1 MKSFAVAML
10 ALSFAGTHAA
20 EPILRPPGF
29 RPRGPG
35 VEAITAANVFTDPT
49 TKLSPGTIVIRNGL
63 IEAVGANVA
72 IPAGA
77 RVWNLTNRTIYAG
90 FIDPAVSLKSTN
102 ATRGMIASST
112 HFFGADNK
120 TTEEIGVE
128 ASRVTP
134 HRHALEG
141 YSSDEKERDALRELG
156 FTAGNVL
163 GERGIFRG
171 SSGVVLLSDE
181 NPNAAVVKD
190 GTFQFISFETSGRD
204 GGGYPASLMGVL
216 ALVRQT
222 FYDAQFY
229 DAHLG
234 SVEFQPALAALKE
247 PLKGAMPV
255 LFEPRSA
262 LMVDRATRIAKEFG
276 LKFVELSS
284 GQEWRRPELAEAS
297 HAAFIVPLNF
307 PEIPKLPEEDDWMD
321 ISLDQLRAWDWAP
334 ENAALLRKRGLE
346 VALTTRGLADK
357 KNFRKNLRLAVDR
370 GFSEADAIAALTTE
384 PAKLCGIDDKLGTIA
399 PGKIANLTV
408 VEHDGYFQATN
419 KVTDVW
425 VAGEVFHVSL
435 PEEKKAADE
444 KKDSKIAAADKETK
458 ERDEKKAAEKRE
470 LMIKRIAKA
479 PAETRGPIAS
489 PKAVLIKNA
498 TIWTC
503 GPEGIL
509 QGADVVFADG
519 KCQGVGHDVKVQG
532 DVLVI
537 DGTGKHVTPGLIDC
551 HSHSAIVGGVNEGT
565 LPSTAM
571 VRIGDVVNSE
581 TRNIEEELAGGLTV
595 ANLLHGSANPIGG
608 QNCVVKFRDGAAPE
622 EMKFD
627 GAPPGIKFALG
638 ENVKQ
643 SNWGENTR
651 TRFPQSRMGV
661 PVFMRNR
668 FQAARAYAEA
678 RRNEPNK
685 TKRDLELDA
694 IAEIIEGKRLVHC
707 HSYRQDEILA
717 FLRTMEEFG
726 VKVATLQ
733 HVLEGYKIADE
744 MVKHGVS
751 GSTFSDWFNY
761 KYEVIDAIPYN
772 GSLMRER
779 GVVVSFNSD
788 SSDLSRRLYTE
799 AAKAVKYGGTT
810 EEEAL
815 KFVTINPAKQLH
827 IDQRVGSLEFGKDA
841 DFVIWSKSPL
851 DSGTVCLE
859 TWIDGKKYF
868 DRAGIPAKM
877 AALEKERADLLAK
890 AKQAAGFKGGE
901 KSEAA
906 EAKFFEL
913 PLELEHEGQVRHC
926 DDE

>member
-1 MKSFAVAML
+1 MKRLATVVALIMV
-10 ALSFAGTHAA
+10 SSQAA

-29 RPRGPG
+29 RPRAPG
-35 VEAITAANVFTDPT
+35 LEAITAANVFIDPT
-49 TKLSPGTIVIRNGL
+49 HKLSPGTIVIRDGL
-63 IEAVGANVA
+63 IEAVGGDVKM
-72 IPAGA
+72 PAGA
-77 RVWNLTNRTIYAG
+77 RIWNLTNRTVYAG

-102 ATRGMIASST
+102 TTRGLVASST

-120 TTEEIGVE
+120 TTEHIGQE
-128 ASRVTP
+128 ESGVTP
-134 HRHALEG
+134 QRRAVEG
-141 YSSDEKERDALRELG
+141 YAPDQKELEQMRELG
-156 FTAGNVL
+156 FAAGNIL
-163 GERGIFRG
+163 ADHGIFRG
-171 SSGVVLLSDE
+171 LGGVVLFSEE
-181 NPNAAVVKD
+181 NPNATVLKD
-190 GTFQFISFETSGRD
+190 GTFQYIALEGR
-204 GGGYPASLMGVL
+204 GGGYPGSLMGVI
-216 ALVRQT
+216 ALIRQT
-222 FYDAQFY
+222 LYDAQFY
-229 DAHLG
+229 SGHTNL
-234 SVEFQPALAALKE
+234 EFQPALSALKDVVS
-247 PLKGAMPV
+247 GATPV

-262 LMVDRATRIAKEFG
+262 LMVDRGTRIANEFG
-276 LKFVELSS
+276 LKIIQLSS

-297 HAAFIVPLNF
+297 KAAFIVPLNF
-307 PEIPKLPEEDDWMD
+307 PEIPKLPEEDDWMEV
-321 ISLDQLRAWDWAP
+321 SLDQLRAWDWAP
-334 ENAALLRKRGLE
+334 ENAAVLRKRGLE
-346 VALTTRGLADK
+346 VALTTRGLGDK

-370 GFSEADAIAALTTE
+370 GLSEADAIAALTTE
-384 PAKLCGIDDKLGTIA
+384 PAKLCGLEEKLGTIA

-408 VEHDGYFQATN
+408 VENDGYFQATN

-425 VAGEVFHVSL
+425 VAGEVFHVNL
-435 PEEKKAADE
+435 PEEKKVAEEE
-444 KKDSKIAAADKETK
+444 KESKEFASDKEAK
-458 ERDEKKAAEKRE
+458 EREEKKAAEKRE

-479 PAETRGPIAS
+479 PLESRGPLAS
-489 PKAVLIKNA
+489 PKAVMIKNA

-503 GPEGIL
+503 GPKGIL
-509 QGADVVFADG
+509 TNADVVFADG
-519 KCQGVGHDVKVQG
+519 KCQGAGHDVKVEG

-537 DGTGKHVTPGLIDC
+537 DGTGKHITPGLIDC
-551 HSHSAIVGGVNEGT
+551 HSHSAILGGVNEGT

-571 VRIGDVVNSE
+571 VRIGDVVNSD

-608 QNCVVKFRDGAAPE
+608 QNCVVKFRDGATPE
-622 EMKFD
+622 EMKFQ
-627 GAPPGIKFALG
+627 GAPEGIKFALG

-643 SNWGENTR
+643 SNWGDAAH
-651 TRFPQSRMGV
+651 TRFPQTRMGV

-678 RRNEPNK
+678 MRSAPDK
-685 TKRDLELDA
+685 TRRDLELDA
-694 IAEIIEGKRLVHC
+694 LVEIIEGKRLVHC
-707 HSYRQDEILA
+707 HSYRQDEIIA

-744 MVKHGVS
+744 MVKHGVG

-761 KYEVIDAIPYN
+761 KFEVLDAIPYN
-772 GSLMRER
+772 GSLMHER

-799 AAKAVKYGGTT
+799 AAKAVKYGDTP

-815 KFVTINPAKQLH
+815 KFVTLNPAKQLH
-827 IDQRVGSLEFGKDA
+827 IDNRVGSLEFGKDA

-868 DRAGIPAKM
+868 DRAAVPAKT

-890 AKQAAGFKGGE
+890 AKQAVGLKGPE

-906 EAKFFEL
+906 EAKFFEM
-913 PLELEHEGQVRHC
+913 PLELQHEGVRHC

>member
-1 MKSFAVAML
+1 MKSL
-10 ALSFAGTHAA
+10 AALLSLTIAGVHAA
-20 EPILRPPGF
+20 EPVLRPPGY
-29 RPRGPG
+29 RPRSPG
-35 VEAITAANVFTDPT
+35 LEAITASTVYIDPT
-49 TKLSPGTIVIRNGL
+49 NRLSPGTIVIRDGL
-63 IEAVGANVA
+63 IAAVGANVE

-77 RVWNLTNRTIYAG
+77 RVWNLTNRTVYAG

-102 ATRGMIASST
+102 VARGMISSST
-112 HFFGADNK
+112 HFFGVDNK
-120 TTEEIGVE
+120 STEQIGLE
-128 ASRVTP
+128 SRRVTP
-134 HRHALEG
+134 HRRALEG
-141 YSSDEKERDALRELG
+141 YAPDEKERDSMRELG

-163 GERGIFRG
+163 GDRGIFRG
-171 SSGVVLLSDE
+171 SSGVVLFSDE
-181 NPNAAVVKD
+181 NPNAAVLKD
-190 GTFQFISFETSGRD
+190 GTFQFVSFES
-204 GGGYPASLMGVL
+204 GGGDAGYPSSLMGTL
-216 ALVRQT
+216 ALIRQT
-222 FYDAQFY
+222 FYDARFY
-229 DAHLG
+229 NSHPEA
-234 SVEFQPALAALKE
+234 EFQPALAALKD
-247 PLKGAMPV
+247 GATF
-255 LFEPRSA
+255 LFEPRST
-262 LMVDRATRIAKEFG
+262 LMVDQATRIAKEFN
-276 LKFVELSS
+276 LKMAQLSS

-297 HAAFIVPLNF
+297 KSAFIVPLNF
-307 PEIPKLPEEDDWMD
+307 PEIPKLPEEDDWLD
-321 ISLDQLRAWDWAP
+321 VSLDQLRAWDWAP
-334 ENAALLRKRGLE
+334 ENAAVLRKRGLE
-346 VALTTRGLADK
+346 VALTTRGLGDK

-370 GFSEADAIAALTTE
+370 GLSEADAIAALTTV
-384 PAKLCGIDDKLGTIA
+384 PAKLCGLDDKLGTIA
-399 PGKIANLTV
+399 SGKMANLTV
-408 VEHDGYFQATN
+408 VENDGYLAATN

-425 VAGEVFHVSL
+425 IAGEVFRVNL
-435 PEEKKAADE
+435 PEEKKAAEE
-444 KKDSKIAAADKETK
+444 KKDSKTAETDKETK
-458 ERDEKKAAEKRE
+458 ERDEKKAAERRE

-479 PAETRGPIAS
+479 RSETRGPLAT
-489 PKAVLIKNA
+489 PKALIIKNA
-498 TIWTC
+498 TVWTS

-509 QGADVVFADG
+509 LGADVVFADG
-519 KCQGVGHDVKVQG
+519 KVKGVGHDVKVEG

-551 HSHSAIVGGVNEGT
+551 HSHSVVLGSVNEGT
-565 LPSTAM
+565 LPSSAM
-571 VRIGDVVNSE
+571 VRIADVVNSE

-608 QNCVVKFRDGAAPE
+608 QNCVIKLRDGAAPE
-622 EMKFD
+622 ELKFE
-627 GAPPGIKFALG
+627 GAPQGIKFALG

-643 SNWGENTR
+643 SNWGDNAR

-678 RRNEPNK
+678 MRTAPDK
-685 TKRDLELDA
+685 TQRDLELDA
-694 IAEIIEGKRLVHC
+694 IVEIIEGKRLVHC
-707 HSYRQDEILA
+707 HSYRQDEIVA
-717 FLRTMEEFG
+717 FLRVMEEFG

-744 MVKHGVS
+744 MAKHGVG

-799 AAKAVKYGGTT
+799 AAKAVKYGGTS

-815 KFVTINPAKQLH
+815 KFVTINPAKQLR
-827 IDQRVGSLEFGKDA
+827 IESRVGSIEPGKDA

-868 DRAGIPAKM
+868 DRAAVPGRM
-877 AALEKERADLLAK
+877 TALQKERADLLAK
-890 AKQAAGFKGGE
+890 AKQAAGLKGGE
-901 KSEAA
+901 RSEAA

-913 PLELEHEGQVRHC
+913 PLELQHEHNRHC

>member
-1 MKSFAVAML
+1 MKPLAALL
-10 ALSFAGTHAA
+10 ALSFASSQAA

-63 IEAVGANVA
+63 IEAVGANVN

-77 RVWNLTNRTIYAG
+77 RVWNLTNRTVYAG

-102 ATRGMIASST
+102 ATRGLVASST
-112 HFFGADNK
+112 HFYGADNK
-120 TTEEIGVE
+120 TTERIGVE

-134 HRHALEG
+134 QRHAVEG
-141 YSSDEKERDALRELG
+141 YSPDEKERDGMRELG
-156 FTAGNVL
+156 FTAGNIL
-163 GERGIFRG
+163 SDRGIFRG
-171 SSGVVLLSDE
+171 SGGVVLFSDE
-181 NPNAAVVKD
+181 NPNATVLKD
-190 GTFQFISFETSGRD
+190 GTFQFISFDTGGRE
-204 GGGYPASLMGVL
+204 GGYPASLMGTL

-222 FYDAQFY
+222 FYDAKYYEAQPN
-229 DAHLG
+229 A
-234 SVEFQPALAALKE
+234 EFQPALGALKDA
-247 PLKGAMPV
+247 LSGGTRV
-255 LFEPRSA
+255 LFEPRSV
-262 LMVDRATRIAKEFG
+262 LMVDQATRISKEFG
-276 LKFVELSS
+276 LRMVQLSS
-284 GQEWRRPELAEAS
+284 GQEWRRPELAES
-297 HAAFIVPLNF
+297 SGAAFIVPVNF
-307 PEIPKLPEEDDWMD
+307 PEIPKLPDEDDWLD
-321 ISLDQLRAWDWAP
+321 VSLDQLRAWDWAP
-334 ENAALLRKRGLE
+334 ENAAVLRKRGLT
-346 VALTTRGLADK
+346 VALTTRGLSDK
-357 KNFRKNLRLAVDR
+357 KNFRKNLRLAMDR
-370 GFSEADAIAALTTE
+370 GLSEADAIAALTIE
-384 PAKLCGIDDKLGTIA
+384 PAKLCGLDDKLGTIT
-399 PGKIANLTV
+399 PGKLANLTV

-419 KVTDVW
+419 KVTEVW
-425 VAGEVFHVSL
+425 VAGEVFRVSL

-444 KKDSKIAAADKETK
+444 KKDSKIAASDKEAK
-458 ERDEKKAAEKRE
+458 ERDEKKAAERRE

-479 PAETRGPIAS
+479 PSETRGPIAT
-489 PKAVLIKNA
+489 PKAVVIKNA
-498 TIWTC
+498 TIWTS
-503 GPEGIL
+503 GPQGI
-509 QGADVVFADG
+509 ATNSDVAFTDG
-519 KCQGVGHDVKVQG
+519 KCMAVGHDIKVEG

-537 DGTGKHVTPGLIDC
+537 DGTGKHVTAGLIDC
-551 HSHSAIVGGVNEGT
+551 HSHSAIVGSVNEGT

-622 EMKFD
+622 QMKFA
-627 GAPPGIKFALG
+627 GAPEGIKFALG

-643 SNWGENTR
+643 SNWGDNAR

-678 RRNEPNK
+678 MRAAPDK
-685 TKRDLELDA
+685 TRRDLELDA
-694 IAEIIEGKRLVHC
+694 IVEIIEGKRLVHC
-707 HSYRQDEILA
+707 HSYRQDEIVA
-717 FLRTMEEFG
+717 FLRVMEEFG

-744 MVKHGVS
+744 MAKHGVG

-799 AAKAVKYGGTT
+799 AAKAVKYGGTS

-815 KFVTINPAKQLH
+815 KFVTINPAKQLR
-827 IDQRVGSLEFGKDA
+827 IDNRVGSLEPGKDA
-841 DFVIWSKSPL
+841 DFVIWSESPL
-851 DSGTVCLE
+851 DSRTVCLE

-868 DRAGIPAKM
+868 DRAAVPEKI
-877 AALEKERADLLAK
+877 AALQKERADLLAK
-890 AKQAAGFKGGE
+890 AKQAVGLKGGE

-906 EAKFFEL
+906 EAKFFEM
-913 PLELEHEGQVRHC
+913 PLELQHERHVRHC

>member
-1 MKSFAVAML
+1 MKSLAALLSLTVA
-10 ALSFAGTHAA
+10 GIHAA
-20 EPILRPPGF
+20 EPILRPPGY
-29 RPRGPG
+29 RPRSPG
-35 VEAITAANVFTDPT
+35 LEAITANAVYIDPT
-49 TKLSPGTIVIRNGL
+49 NRLSPGTIVIRDGL
-63 IEAVGANVA
+63 IAAVGANVE

-77 RVWNLTNRTIYAG
+77 RVWNLSNRTIYAG

-102 ATRGMIASST
+102 TARGLINSST
-112 HFFGADNK
+112 HFFGVDNK
-120 TTEEIGVE
+120 ATEQIGLE
-128 ASRVTP
+128 SSRVTP
-134 HRHALEG
+134 HRRALEG
-141 YSSDEKERDALRELG
+141 YAPDEKERNAMRELG

-163 GERGIFRG
+163 GDRGIFRG
-171 SSGVVLLSDE
+171 SSGVVLFSDE
-181 NPNAAVVKD
+181 NPNAAVLKD
-190 GTFQFISFETSGRD
+190 QTFQFISFESGGRD
-204 GGGYPASLMGVL
+204 AGYPSSLMGTL
-216 ALVRQT
+216 ALIRQT
-222 FYDAQFY
+222 FYDARFY
-229 DAHLG
+229 NSHPE
-234 SVEFQPALAALKE
+234 SEFQPALAALKTN
-247 PLKGAMPV
+247 ATF

-262 LMVDRATRIAKEFG
+262 LMVDQATRIAKEFG
-276 LKFVELSS
+276 LRSVQLSS

-297 HAAFIVPLNF
+297 KSGFIVPLNF
-307 PEIPKLPEEDDWMD
+307 PEIPKLPEEDDWLD
-321 ISLDQLRAWDWAP
+321 VSLDQLRAWDWAP
-334 ENAALLRKRGLE
+334 ENAAVLRKRGLE
-346 VALTTRGLADK
+346 VALTTRGLGDK

-370 GFSEADAIAALTTE
+370 GLSEADAIAALTTV
-384 PAKLCGIDDKLGTIA
+384 PAKMCGLDDKLGTIA
-399 PGKIANLTV
+399 SGKIANLTV
-408 VEHDGYFQATN
+408 VENDGYLAATN

-425 VAGEVFHVSL
+425 VAGEVFRVNL
-435 PEEKKAADE
+435 PDEKKAADE
-444 KKDSKIAAADKETK
+444 KKDSKTAETDKETK
-458 ERDEKKAAEKRE
+458 ERDEKKAAERRE

-479 PAETRGPIAS
+479 PSETRGPLAT
-489 PKAVLIKNA
+489 PKAVIIKNA
-498 TIWTC
+498 TVWTC

-509 QGADVVFADG
+509 QRADVVFADG
-519 KCQGVGHDVKVQG
+519 KVKGVGHDVKIEG
-532 DVLVI
+532 DILTI

-551 HSHSAIVGGVNEGT
+551 HSHSVVLGSVNEGT
-565 LPSTAM
+565 LPSSAM

-581 TRNIEEELAGGLTV
+581 TRNIEEELAGGLTI

-608 QNCVVKFRDGAAPE
+608 QNCVIKLR
-622 EMKFD
+622 D
-627 GAPPGIKFALG
+627 GAPPEELKFEGAPEGIKFALG

-643 SNWGENTR
+643 SNWGDNAR

-661 PVFMRNR
+661 PVLMRNR

-678 RRNEPNK
+678 MRNAPDK
-685 TKRDLELDA
+685 MQRDLELDA
-694 IAEIIEGKRLVHC
+694 IVEIIEGKRLVHC
-707 HSYRQDEILA
+707 HSYRQDEIVA
-717 FLRTMEEFG
+717 FLRVMEEFG

-744 MVKHGVS
+744 MAKHGVG

-799 AAKAVKYGGTT
+799 AAKAVKYGGTS

-827 IDQRVGSLEFGKDA
+827 IDKRVGSLEFGKDA

-868 DRAGIPAKM
+868 DRAAVPDRM
-877 AALEKERADLLAK
+877 TALQKERTDLLAK
-890 AKQAAGFKGGE
+890 AKQAAGLRGGE
-901 KSEAA
+901 RSEAA

-913 PLELEHEGQVRHC
+913 PLELQHEHNRHC

>member
-1 MKSFAVAML
+1 MKPLAALL
-10 ALSFAGTHAA
+10 ALTLASSQAA

-35 VEAITAANVFTDPT
+35 VEAITAANVYTDPK
-49 TKLSPGTIVIRNGL
+49 TKLSPGTIVIRDGL
-63 IEAVGANVA
+63 IEAVGANVN

-90 FIDPAVSLKSTN
+90 FIDPAVSLKTTN
-102 ATRGMIASST
+102 STRGMIATST

-120 TTEEIGVE
+120 ATEQIGVE
-128 ASRVTP
+128 ASRVIP
-134 HRHALEG
+134 QRHAVQG
-141 YSSDEKERDALRELG
+141 YSADEKERDSMRELG
-156 FTAGNVL
+156 FTAGNIL

-171 SSGVVLLSDE
+171 SGGVVLFSDE
-181 NPNAAVVKD
+181 NPNAAVLKD
-190 GTFQFISFETSGRD
+190 GTFQFISFETGGRD
-204 GGGYPASLMGVL
+204 GGGYPASLMGVI

-222 FYDAQFY
+222 FYDAKFY
-229 DAHLG
+229 EAQANP
-234 SVEFQPALAALKE
+234 EFQPALAALKQTVD
-247 PLKGAMPV
+247 GGTRV
-255 LFEPRSA
+255 LFEPHSA
-262 LMVDRATRIAKEFG
+262 LMVDQATRIAKEFG
-276 LKFVELSS
+276 LKFVQLSS

-297 HAAFIVPLNF
+297 HATFIVPLNF
-307 PEIPKLPEEDDWMD
+307 PEIPKLPDEDDWLD
-321 ISLDQLRAWDWAP
+321 VSLDQLRAWDWAP
-334 ENAALLRKRGLE
+334 ENAAVLRKRGLT

-357 KNFRKNLRLAVDR
+357 KNFRKNLRLAMDR
-370 GFSEADAIAALTTE
+370 GLSEADAIAALTIE
-384 PAKLCGIDDKLGTIA
+384 PAKLCGLDDNLGTIA
-399 PGKIANLTV
+399 PGKLANLTV
-408 VEHDGYFQATN
+408 VENEGYFQTTN
-419 KVTDVW
+419 KVTEVW
-425 VAGEVFHVSL
+425 VAGEVFRVSL

-458 ERDEKKAAEKRE
+458 EREEKKAAEKRE
-470 LMIKRIAKA
+470 LMIKRIAKT
-479 PAETRGPIAS
+479 PLETRGPIAS
-489 PKAVLIKNA
+489 PIAILIKNA
-498 TIWTC
+498 TVWTC
-503 GPEGIL
+503 GQQGIL
-509 QGADVVFADG
+509 TNADVVFTNG
-519 KCQGVGHDVKVQG
+519 KCTTIGHDVKVDG

-537 DGTGKHVTPGLIDC
+537 DGSGKHVTPGLIDC
-551 HSHSAIVGGVNEGT
+551 HSHSAILGGVNEGT

-622 EMKFD
+622 EMKF
-627 GAPPGIKFALG
+627 GAPEGIKFALG

-643 SNWGENTR
+643 SNWGDNAH

-678 RRNEPNK
+678 MRTAPDK
-685 TKRDLELDA
+685 TRRDLELDA
-694 IAEIIEGKRLVHC
+694 IVEIMEGKRLIHC
-707 HSYRQDEILA
+707 HSYRQDEIVA

-744 MVKHGVS
+744 MAKHGVG

-761 KYEVIDAIPYN
+761 KFEVLDAIPYN

-799 AAKAVKYGGTT
+799 AAKAVKYGGTS
-810 EEEAL
+810 EREAL
-815 KFVTINPAKQLH
+815 KFVTINPAKQLR
-827 IDQRVGSLEFGKDA
+827 IDKRVGSLEPGKDA

-868 DRAGIPAKM
+868 DRAAIPEKM
-877 AALEKERADLLAK
+877 AALQKERTDLLAK
-890 AKQAAGFKGGE
+890 AKQAAGLKGGE
-901 KSEAA
+901 KSEAS

-913 PLELEHEGQVRHC
+913 PLELQHEGVRHC